1 MAENTERR
9 FLPHIALDQLR
20 APIFAVALVVSLA
33 TTAVERFR
41 PSFVEPHRHRVFVAL
56 DVFFFPLRAVAGTA
70 EGRVDS
76 VRDLYEIEADRDAL
90 REELMLTRAKL
101 QFTEEELRRVGRVSG
116 LRRWS
121 GHSELEFVLADVTG
135 FTGDDRRAELILS
148 LGAQDGLEPGMPVVG
163 RGGLAG
169 VIREVTERSARVQA
183 LSDPLSAVGVTDLA
197 TRSRGVIFG
206 RGRDAALEY
215 IPENETQ
222 PIEPGAILITSGF
235 RNSVYPKG
243 IIVGRIERPRSN
255 EHGVRFGAVNPA
267 ENLNA
272 LEEVLIIRRADRT
285 DVNPLEGL
293 GEFTLEMPATTQA
306 TETEPPKSPGE
317 SAPDASAASTT
328 KDMEKSEST
337 GESMIELLP
346 TPLTKEPEL

>member
-1 MAENTERR
+1 MP
-9 FLPHIALDQLR
+9 LVALDRLR
-20 APIFAVALVVSLA
+20 APIFAVALIVGLA

-56 DVFFFPLRAVAGTA
+56 DVFFYPLRAIAGKA

-101 QFTEEELRRVGRVSG
+101 QFTEEELRRVGRISG

-135 FTGDDRRAELILS
+135 FTGDDRRAELIIS
-148 LGAQDGLEPGMPVVG
+148 LGAQDGLAPGMPVVG
-163 RGGLAG
+163 REGLAG
-169 VIREVTERSARVQA
+169 VIREVTARSARVLA

-215 IPENETQ
+215 IPEDETQ

-243 IIVGRIERPRSN
+243 IIVGRIERSRSN
-255 EHGVRFGAVNPA
+255 EHGVRFGVVNLA

-272 LEEVLIIRRADRT
+272 LEEVLIIRRADPSG
-285 DVNPLEGL
+285 VNPLEGL
-293 GEFTLEMPATTQA
+293 GEFTLEAPTTPPTIEPEPSDIPAESTIDVPAT
-306 TETEPPKSPGE
+306 PPAE
-317 SAPDASAASTT
+317 
-328 KDMEKSEST
+328 
-337 GESMIELLP
+337 
-346 TPLTKEPEL
+346 EPEP